1 MAFRPTSGH
10 CHHVNFFIFNETENC
25 AGGISSANV
34 LNVERAFFQILVADL
49 IQPLFCGLLFP
60 FLSLIDMCLTELPM
74 PILVMDAIFDHVKQM
89 HLDLIFIHQRCD
101 VSPYVFFIT

>member
-1 MAFRPTSGH
+1 MVFRPTSGH

-34 LNVERAFFQILVADL
+34 LNVKRAFFQILVADL

-60 FLSLIDMCLTELPM
+60 FLSLIDNVSDRTPHAYLGDGC
-74 PILVMDAIFDHVKQM
+74 
-89 HLDLIFIHQRCD
+89 HLRSRKANAPGSDIY
-101 VSPYVFFIT
+101 PPTK